1 MLADQSVRHLLFA
14 ERRAVRHRDGDYDGD
29 PHEPAADAARVRLHA
44 EEPGVHLLLGS
55 RPGPI
60 RQLGGR

>member
-1 MLADQSVRHLLFA
+1 MLPDQSVRHLLFA
-14 ERRAVRHRDGDYDGD
+14 ERRVVRHCDGDDNGD
-29 PHEPAADAARVRLHA
+29 PHEPAADVARVRLHA